1 MALLAKRD
9 TECVPAMTLSD
20 AQTSRLRV
28 FPASIDVV
36 VPSYNEEKTLPIST
50 PSIIEFLHKVVAAN
64 NTNCQLR
71 VILVDDGS
79 RDMTWEVICAET
91 RRHPEVTGLKLA
103 RNYGHQSALLAGLTQ
118 SDADVAISI
127 DADLQ
132 DDLGAMAQM
141 IERYRE
147 GAEIV
152 FGVRENRSS
161 DTLFKRA
168 TAAAFY
174 RLMAALGVQLV
185 HNHADY
191 RLMSRKALL
200 ALREHDEANLFLRG
214 LVSTM
219 GFATQI
225 VPYARTPRIAG
236 ETSYTVS
243 KMMSLALTG
252 LLAFSTA
259 PLRLIAVVGLVSS
272 LVSLGVALWVT
283 SLAIFRSAYIVP
295 GWASILLPTS
305 LFASLQLLTAGII
318 GEYVGRIY
326 LEVKRRP
333 RFFVDRIV
341 TGSEQVKDAAVQ
353 WSQLRAQLN
362 RISPVAEAQRS
373 R

>member
-1 MALLAKRD
+1 
-9 TECVPAMTLSD
+9 MTLPD
-20 AQTSRLRV
+20 AQKSRLRE
-28 FPASIDVV
+28 FPSSIDVV
-36 VPSYNEEKTLPIST
+36 VPAFNEEKTLPIST
-50 PSIIEFLHKVVAAN
+50 PSIIEVLHDLVSSNRAE
-64 NTNCQLR
+64 CRLR

-79 RDMTWEVICAET
+79 PDTTWEVICAET
-91 RRHPEVTGLKLA
+91 RKHPEVTGLKLA
-103 RNYGHQSALLAGLTQ
+103 RNYGHQSALLAGLNH
-118 SDADVAISI
+118 SDADVAVSI

-132 DDLGAMAQM
+132 DDLGAMARM

-152 FGVRENRSS
+152 FGVREERSS
-161 DTLFKRA
+161 DSFFKRA

-174 RLMAALGVQLV
+174 KMMGALGVSLV

-200 ALREHDEANLFLRG
+200 ALREYEEANLFLRG

-219 GFATQI
+219 GFATQS

-236 ETSYTVS
+236 KTSYTLTR
-243 KMMSLALTG
+243 MLSLALTG

-259 PLRLIAVVGLVSS
+259 PLRLIAVAGLISS
-272 LVSLGVALWVT
+272 LVSLGISVWVIA
-283 SLAIFRSAYIVP
+283 LAIFRSAYIVP

-333 RFFVDRIV
+333 RFFVDRIA
-341 TGSEQVKDAAVQ
+341 TGFEQNKECVDRAMVAAQSSVEPD
-353 WSQLRAQLN
+353 LPPPRGATEPLTM
-362 RISPVAEAQRS
+362 
-373 R
+373 